1 MTNQDITPDDSKK
14 LAYWLGIIF
23 HPYLFSIPT
32 LIAVLSNL
40 SWNEIILWTSTIIGV
55 FVLPNICLVI
65 YMKRIGKHTYQR
77 KSRTPIYILAWTT
90 LLVCLFL
97 LITFQ
102 GPQVLLVCIIA
113 LIVWIPIQLLINTL
127 FTKISTHMAVVSG
140 CSVALYMLGKLNHPI
155 LAMGMLIIV
164 FLTAWARIQTKN
176 HTLLQ
181 VILGLLTGGGVVV
194 IIFSMLL

>member
-1 MTNQDITPDDSKK
+1 
-14 LAYWLGIIF
+14 
-23 HPYLFSIPT
+23 
-32 LIAVLSNL
+32 
-40 SWNEIILWTSTIIGV
+40 
-55 FVLPNICLVI
+55 
-65 YMKRIGKHTYQR
+65 
-77 KSRTPIYILAWTT
+77 
-90 LLVCLFL
+90 
-97 LITFQ
+97 
-102 GPQVLLVCIIA
+102 
-113 LIVWIPIQLLINTL
+113 
-127 FTKISTHMAVVSG
+127 MAVVSG